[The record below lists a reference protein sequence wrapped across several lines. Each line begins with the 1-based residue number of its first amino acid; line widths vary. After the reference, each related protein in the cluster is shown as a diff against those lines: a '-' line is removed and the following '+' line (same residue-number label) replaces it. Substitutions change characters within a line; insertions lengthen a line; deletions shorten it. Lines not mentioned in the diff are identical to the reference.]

1 MTIRRILSEK
11 VCKRLLYGELAFIL
25 LLVAI
30 INIGIGQEHTNDG
43 AEYDYGQLQGVSNDT
58 VPGVVKLK
66 VCKRDG
72 KGGGYG
78 TGFFISGSGRLITCN
93 HVIKNAESITAIT
106 PYGRVYAVEKIIAV
120 DKTTDLALL
129 QMDVQDEDV
138 PFLKL
143 ADELPGFGDIVKTV
157 GYPKGGP
164 LQGASGEVYSV
175 GQIATICK
183 TFQISAPVSP
193 GCSGSPVLNASD
205 EVIGIAKA
213 HSRRKL
219 SIPATFATPIDRV
232 FDIQPRGKTD
242 SF

>member
-11 VCKRLLYGELAFIL
+11 VCKRLLCGELVSIL
-25 LLVAI
+25 LLATMMNV
-30 INIGIGQEHTNDG
+30 GIGQEQANDG
-43 AEYDYGQLQGVSNDT
+43 TEHDYGQLQGVSNDT
-58 VPGVVKLK
+58 IPGVVKLK
-66 VCKRDG
+66 VCKGAG

-93 HVIKNAESITAIT
+93 HVIKDAESITAIT
-106 PYGRVYAVEKIIAV
+106 PYGRVYAFEKVIAM
-120 DKTTDLALL
+120 DETTDLALL

-143 ADELPGFGDIVKTV
+143 ADELPGFGDLVKTV

-205 EVIGIAKA
+205 EVIGIAKS

-219 SIPATFATPIDRV
+219 LIPATFATPIDRV
-232 FDIQPRGKTD
+232 FDIQPTD
-242 SF
+242 KADSL

>member
-11 VCKRLLYGELAFIL
+11 VCKRLLCGELALIL

-30 INIGIGQEHTNDG
+30 INVGIGQEQTNDEM
-43 AEYDYGQLQGVSNDT
+43 EYGYGQLQGVSTDT
-58 VPGVVKLK
+58 IPGVVKLK
-66 VCKRDG
+66 VCKKDG

-78 TGFFISGSGRLITCN
+78 TGFFISDSGRLITCN
-93 HVIKNAESITAIT
+93 HVIKDAESITAIT
-106 PYGRVYAVEKIIAV
+106 PYGRTYAVEEVVSV
-120 DKTTDLALL
+120 DKATDLALL

-138 PFLKL
+138 PFLKF
-143 ADELPGFGDIVKTV
+143 ADDLPGFGDLVRTV

-164 LQGASGEVYSV
+164 LQGASGEVHSV
-175 GQIATICK
+175 GQIATICQ

-219 SIPATFATPIDRV
+219 LIPATLATPIDRV
-232 FDIQPRGKTD
+232 FDIQPRGKAD
-242 SF
+242 SL